1 MRIWL
6 ILILSFWGQMTWAQS
21 GGIKTIPSEY
31 RDLNTTPWVFTE
43 GDTLIIETDSV
54 YVVNSERYH
63 FYRKVHRE
71 ILSSDDS
78 TCSELLR
85 TYERRLEYFDTRYQ
99 EMAANSHAAQMIT
112 LGVLQE
118 TNEKVEEIQ
127 IDLELTRKELEQ
139 SRKSLEEA
147 NRELDKDQSRNRK
160 KVLVSG
166 VIGLG
171 IGLILG
177 ILTAS

>member
-6 ILILSFWGQMTWAQS
+6 ILILSFWWQMTWAQS
-21 GGIKTIPSEY
+21 GRMKTIPSEY
-31 RDLNTTPWVFTE
+31 QDMNITPWVFTG
-43 GDTLIIETDSV
+43 GDTLVIEMDSV
-54 YVVNSERYH
+54 YLVNSERYY
-63 FYRKVHRE
+63 FYRKVHRR

-85 TYERRLEYFDTRYQ
+85 TYEKRLEYFDIRYQ
-99 EMAANSHAAQMIT
+99 EMAVNSHEGQMIT
-112 LGVLQE
+112 LGILQE
-118 TNEKVEEIQ
+118 TNEKVEELQ
-127 IDLELTRKELEQ
+127 IDLELARKELEE

-147 NRELDKDQSRNRK
+147 DKELNKTQSRNRK
-160 KVLVSG
+160 KVVVSG